1 MEFNEG
7 EDSLPL
13 MLTIIIPAYNE
24 ERFLSKTLLCLNS
37 ALSKSKKITKFEIIV
52 VDNASTDNTAKIAK
66 NLGARVI
73 FEPIRQIS
81 KVRNRGAESSIGDY
95 LLFVDADTFAC
106 EKIIQQAFDLLSS
119 DHAYGGGALI
129 KFDDHQNKFFLGKL
143 IPSFWNWISTTF
155 GYAAGGFLYC
165 TREDFQKVNGFP
177 ETMYAG
183 EELGLVRKL
192 KKLNRKSPKK
202 FKIITNPPVIT
213 SSRKLS
219 WYGNTQII
227 LYLLLLFFFPL
238 AVRFQKL
245 CGFWYNRPQQ

>member
-73 FEPIRQIS
+73 FEPVRQIS
-81 KVRNRGAESSIGDY
+81 KVRNRGAESSKGDY
-95 LLFVDADTFAC
+95 LLFVDADTLAC
-106 EKIIQQAFDLLSS
+106 EKIIHQAFDLLSS
-119 DHAYGGGALI
+119 DDAYGGGALI

-165 TREDFQKVNGFP
+165 TRGDFQKVNGFP

-219 WYGNTQII
+219 WYGNRQII

-245 CGFWYNRPQQ
+245 CGFWYSRPQQ